1 MKIEVANGEIV
12 DKLTILQI
20 KLENSDSEEK
30 TQKILKELNYLK
42 PLVEGLN
49 VPEWMIDDLRE
60 VNQKIWDTEDSIRL
74 CEKNHQFDD
83 VFIRHARDVYYN
95 NDKRFHVKAKINK
108 HTGSNFTE
116 QKILPDYYQ

>member
-30 TQKILKELNYLK
+30 TQKILQELNYLQ
-42 PLVEGLN
+42 PLVEGVY
-49 VPEWMIDDLRE
+49 VPKGMVDDLRE

-74 CEKNHQFDD
+74 CEKNNQFDD
-83 VFIRHARDVYYN
+83 VFIGHARDVYYN
-95 NDKRFHVKAKINK
+95 NDKRFHVKARINQ

>member
-20 KLENSDSEEK
+20 KLENSNSEEK
-30 TQKILKELNYLK
+30 TQQILKELNYLK

-49 VPEWMIDDLRE
+49 VPDEMVDELRS

>member
-30 TQKILKELNYLK
+30 TQKILQELNYLQ

-49 VPEWMIDDLRE
+49 VPKGMVDDLRE

-74 CEKNHQFDD
+74 CEKNNQFDD
-83 VFIRHARDVYYN
+83 VFIGHARDVYYN
-95 NDKRFHVKAKINK
+95 NDKRFHVKARINQ
-108 HTGSNFTE
+108 HTCSNFTE

>member
-20 KLENSDSEEK
+20 KLENSNSEEK
-30 TQKILKELNYLK
+30 TQQILKELTYLK

-49 VPEWMIDDLRE
+49 VPDEMVDELRS

-74 CEKNHQFDD
+74 CEKNTQFDD
-83 VFIRHARDVYYN
+83 VFVQHARDGYYN
-95 NDKRFHVKAKINK
+95 NDERFHVKARINK

-116 QKILPDYYQ
+116 QKILPDYQQ

>member
-20 KLENSDSEEK
+20 KLENSNSEEK
-30 TQKILKELNYLK
+30 TQQILKELNYLQ
-42 PLVEGLN
+42 PLVEGLD
-49 VPEWMIDDLRE
+49 VPEEMVTELKA

-74 CEKNHQFDD
+74 CEKNNQFDD
-83 VFIRHARDVYYN
+83 VFVGHARDVYYN
-95 NDKRFHVKAKINK
+95 NDERFHVKARINK

-116 QKILPDYYQ
+116 QKILPDYQQ

>member
-30 TQKILKELNYLK
+30 TQKILQELNYLQ

-74 CEKNHQFDD
+74 CEKNNQFDD
-83 VFIRHARDVYYN
+83 VFIGHARDVYYN
-95 NDKRFHVKAKINK
+95 NDVRFHVKARINK
-108 HTGSNFTE
+108 HTGINFTE
-116 QKILPDYYQ
+116 QKILPDYQQ

>member
-20 KLENSDSEEK
+20 KLENSNSEEK
-30 TQKILKELNYLK
+30 TQQILKELNYLQ
-42 PLVEGLN
+42 PLVEGLD
-49 VPEWMIDDLRE
+49 VPDEMVSELRA